1 MPPFFFFLGGGGGFY
16 KRCEVGLPLQP
27 YGLYKG
33 SRTRSKQNLEAL
45 AVEFFEFGVALQFMD
60 ADIELADAPAYT

>member
-1 MPPFFFFLGGGGGFY
+1 MPPFFFFGGGGGFY
-16 KRCEVGLPLQP
+16 KRCEARLPLQP

-33 SRTRSKQNLEAL
+33 SQTRSKRNLEAL
-45 AVEFFEFGVALQFMD
+45 ALGFFEFGVAPQFMD